1 MHRPRVLRAVR
12 FHREKNM
19 RRITIK
25 NENDLED
32 AIRAIERGEDASAG
46 GEDHLVQQFEDTKA
60 IVEAVRTRGDAAVA
74 EFTQKFDKATLEP
87 KEFEVQS
94 AEIDAA
100 FDKVDTALIDA
111 LERALANIR
120 AFHARELRQSWEET
134 SEDGTVIG
142 RRILP
147 IERAGVYVPGAT
159 AFYPSSVLMNIV
171 PASVAGVAEIIMV
184 SPPSFNGTIHP
195 LVLAAAKIAG
205 ATRVFRVGGAQS
217 IAALAYG
224 TETIPAVPKITG
236 PGNIYVTLAK
246 RIVSSVCA
254 IDMEAGPSEVVVL
267 ADDEANPREV
277 AAEMLAQAEHNP
289 DSVAIL
295 VTPATDLPS
304 RVEAVIEEELAILP
318 RAAIIR
324 ESLEAFGSVYVVSG
338 LDAAV
343 RLTNVLAPEHLSIQT
358 AEPMGVF
365 ERIKNAGAVMLGGK
379 TPVAVTDYYAG
390 PNHILPTGRRA
401 RFSSPLSAEDFR
413 KVTNYVSYSKARLE
427 KDAEDIIKLATAEE
441 LTAHARAVEI
451 RK

>member
-1 MHRPRVLRAVR
+1 
-12 FHREKNM
+12 M
-19 RRITIK
+19 RTVTIAD
-25 NENDLED
+25 ERQLQEV
-32 AIRAIERGEDASAG
+32 IRAIERGEDASAG
-46 GEDHLVQQFEDTKA
+46 GEGHLAQQLESTRS
-60 IVEAVRTRGDAAVA
+60 IVEEVRTGGDAAVA
-74 EFTQKFDKATLEP
+74 AFTER
-87 KEFEVQS
+87 
-94 AEIDAA
+94 
-100 FDKVDTALIDA
+100 FDKVSLKPSEFEIPSNEIHGALDKVDHGLAGA
-111 LERALANIR
+111 LERALENIR

-134 SEDGTVIG
+134 SEDGTVMG
-142 RRILP
+142 RRITPL
-147 IERAGVYVPGAT
+147 ERVGVYVPGAT

-171 PASVAGVAEIIMV
+171 PALVAEVEEIIMV

-217 IAALAYG
+217 IAALAFG

-236 PGNIYVTLAK
+236 PGNIFVTLAK
-246 RIVSSVCA
+246 RLVSSVCA

-267 ADDEANPREV
+267 ADAKANPREI

-295 VTPATDLPS
+295 VTPCADLPGK
-304 RVEAVIEEELAILP
+304 VEAVIEEELALLP
-318 RAAIIR
+318 RAVTIR
-324 ESLEAFGSVYVVSG
+324 ASLETFGTVYVVRD
-338 LDAAV
+338 LDDAV

-358 AEPMGVF
+358 AEPMGIF
-365 ERIKNAGAVMLGGK
+365 EEITNAGAVMLGGG

-413 KVTNYVSYSKARLE
+413 KVTNYVSYSKTRLQQ
-427 KDAEDIIKLATAEE
+427 DAEDIIKLATAEE

>member
-1 MHRPRVLRAVR
+1 
-12 FHREKNM
+12 M
-19 RRITIK
+19 RTITITNN
-25 NENDLED
+25 NEFENV
-32 AIRAIERGEDASAG
+32 IRTIERGEEAGAG
-46 GEDHLVQQFEDTKA
+46 GEEHLAQPLKDTKD
-60 IVEAVRTRGDAAVA
+60 IVEAVRRRGDAAVA
-74 EFTQKFDKATLEP
+74 EFTKKFDRTALEP
-87 KEFEVQS
+87 AEFEVES
-94 AEIDAA
+94 SEIEAA
-100 FDKVDTALIDA
+100 FDNVDRGLVSA
-111 LERALANIR
+111 LERALENIR
-120 AFHARELRQSWEET
+120 AFHGRELRQSWEET
-134 SEDGTVIG
+134 SEDGTVMG
-142 RRILP
+142 RRITPL
-147 IERAGVYVPGAT
+147 ERVGVYVPGAT

-171 PASVAGVAEIIMV
+171 PASVAGVEEVIMV

-217 IAALAYG
+217 VAALAYG
-224 TETIPAVPKITG
+224 TKTIPAVPKITG

-267 ADDEANPREV
+267 ADDKANPREV

-295 VTPATDLPS
+295 ITPATDLPAK
-304 RVEAVIEEELAILP
+304 VEAVIEEELAILP
-318 RAAIIR
+318 RASVIR
-324 ESLEAFGSVYVVSG
+324 QSLEAFGTIYVVRD
-338 LDAAV
+338 LKDAMG
-343 RLTNVLAPEHLSIQT
+343 LTNVFAPEHLSIQT
-358 AEPMGVF
+358 EGPMAVF
-365 ERIKNAGAVMLGGK
+365 EQITNAGAVMLGGG

-413 KVTNYVSYSKARLE
+413 KVTNYVSYSATRLE